1 MDLWEKDS
9 RERRKKQKA
18 GLRVGKRQR
27 ERETLHGE
35 RNNWNGDFD
44 FLGRKRCFGKL
55 GFE

>member
-35 RNNWNGDFD
+35 SNNWNGDFD